1 VLALAEPS
9 AAADRKADSA
19 LTVQDPKATG
29 KHGERPRR
37 ARAPVLLHVRHA
49 LHGRVQLLAPRR
61 QPRRLR
67 VAQPRPP
74 QRLPPTSRPIT
85 HAPRPRCQTQQRLS
99 LRARHTAAPAL
110 YACAQQPM
118 LFASAAPARQRGCQQ
133 HNAGRLANVCAC
145 TQAEAARRGR
155 PRAGHLCGAG
165 EAPERGR
172 QPAHLLRAV
181 LRDLHLR
188 MRGRKRQGASGPA
201 AAPWPCKA
209 WLHVRRRPRGARA
222 GACDAHAPRHA
233 HARRPG
239 CACAP
244 QRAGRRAARHAGLH
258 AREGVL
264 AAVET
269 RGQEV
274 APQALCAHA
283 RCHYAVRC
291 ARRTAPGRPPPQAA
305 LLASTAGCSACEQL
319 FCLSHAAGTSG
330 SKHAAVQES

>member
-1 VLALAEPS
+1 
-9 AAADRKADSA
+9 
-19 LTVQDPKATG
+19 
-29 KHGERPRR
+29 
-37 ARAPVLLHVRHA
+37 
-49 LHGRVQLLAPRR
+49 
-61 QPRRLR
+61 
-67 VAQPRPP
+67 
-74 QRLPPTSRPIT
+74 
-85 HAPRPRCQTQQRLS
+85 
-99 LRARHTAAPAL
+99 
-110 YACAQQPM
+110 M
-118 LFASAAPARQRGCQQ
+118 LFAGAAPARQRGCGASSTARAALQMC
-133 HNAGRLANVCAC
+133 APVYRSRRRGGGGRGRGTSVAR
-145 TQAEAARRGR
+145 ARRR
-155 PRAGHLCGAG
+155 NA
-165 EAPERGR
+165 
-172 QPAHLLRAV
+172 AV
-181 LRDLHLR
+181 SRR
-188 MRGRKRQGASGPA
+188 ICFARCCATCICARA
-201 AAPWPCKA
+201 AAS
-209 WLHVRRRPRGARA
+209 VRAPLSLPLLLCHAEPGCTCAGGRARSRA